1 MVRHAHLI
9 GAFGSAYLALLAV
22 QTLNGYRAYAQVVNI
37 STITGSA
44 GAAGTSGA
52 NGNRGSDGAPGPYVW
67 SRYVQ
72 SDDGRGGDGGTGG
85 SGVSG
90 GDGGSGGVGQ
100 LGTNTEITNSGTI
113 SGGIGGHGGSG
124 GSGGEGGRGGDGGH
138 IQQDYCSGYEFEIC
152 MPMYFGQGPGG
163 NGGQGGSGAPGGD
176 GGDGG
181 PAVSGSGLVINNTG
195 SITGG
200 QGGSGGDS
208 GSSGYGGP
216 GGHGMPPGQ
225 WAYNY
230 GGMFDYFNF
239 FSRGGNGGAGITL
252 NGGTNTIINGTNA
265 LIQGGSYGNN
275 TGFMPSQAPSG
286 DGINLSGGTTA
297 ITNLGTI
304 VGGPDG
310 SWPTYGIRLT
320 GSASISTLTNLQGGN
335 SPLTYYG
342 ALPSTYNVVVRS
354 STNFG
359 KLEVDWSSGSLT
371 FGVDSTSIL
380 GANRYVNVLKGIG
393 ASAIANE
400 GTEFTLGSFVWSLIA
415 GSTANNWDLE
425 VSLLPGIGVGTSVD
439 IANSSTT
446 SFVGG
451 TILVSS
457 SGEYGQN
464 WSLGNQ
470 STNTINLAGNNSV
483 FSGSFSDLVSGQPG
497 NIVFSNQGSV
507 VLTAISTYTGSTT
520 VVNGS
525 TLSVNGSIASSSG
538 LTVNSGGTIGG
549 TGSLPQT
556 NLVSGAMIAPGNS
569 IGTVTVAGLSLN
581 GGTFD
586 AEIQGPQNDKVSV
599 TGNVTNF
606 TGTANLI
613 PFGGGSPWPNF
624 DYQLITASNNFANS
638 SSLTLDQS
646 GVTSALLNYGTNL
659 VQEADGNATTFD
671 VQWQP
676 KNGSGA
682 TASAISSLG
691 KGQRNQLATA
701 GAFDSVFSSLATAA
715 GNQSGTTTGLNATG
729 TAIGTTGFTTGQAAA
744 AGISSDFLT
753 ATSQLLALTSGSQ
766 LTAAIDSLS
775 PEPYAAYQAVGLS
788 TLKRQR
794 DLLFSQAGNCQ
805 SNGWIINAPETKKG
819 KTPKRPVCVFAQA
832 NNATSSI
839 RGQDGLSSYN
849 SGVFSSFYGLEYQP
863 SKQWSVGAA
872 YGYGTS
878 NLSNMSLTSANV
890 SSDVNGGALYAVYK
904 PAERWNIKALLG
916 YSNFDVDGSRNVAYI
931 GNGSTINGNTSANGY
946 TAAINASYE
955 IPIKVGKGKL
965 PMLLKPIAGLA
976 WGGYQQSGFTESDGG
991 ALNLRVNG
999 NTANSLVG
1007 TLGMEFASS
1016 PIALSKNKVQS
1027 ITPRLA
1033 VAYQVDALAN
1043 SSGNKSLTSSFVDA
1057 PGAGS
1062 FSTQGENGGTNA
1074 FTVAGGF
1081 DLQVA
1086 KNASLYATVS
1096 YEVES
1101 NGSQF
1106 GYGGG
1111 LRVSF

>member
-1 MVRHAHLI
+1 MLTLDSGALSEFEVGATSADQVVATGAVTLAGQLNLTFNGGTYDVINPYTLFRGSSVAGTFSSVATTGDYLGYRFNLNYKPTTVELGVYKVLDSGMSTTISNPWSTILTGGKVIVDASGSFANNWTLEAPSGVTVNTIDQNSNTATLI
-9 GAFGSAYLALLAV
+9 GLF
-22 QTLNGYRAYAQVVNI
+22 
-37 STITGSA
+37 TGP
-44 GAAGTSGA
+44 GAIGF
-52 NGNRGSDGAPGPYVW
+52 
-67 SRYVQ
+67 
-72 SDDGRGGDGGTGG
+72 
-85 SGVSG
+85 
-90 GDGGSGGVGQ
+90 
-100 LGTNTEITNSGTI
+100 TNSGT
-113 SGGIGGHGGSG
+113 
-124 GSGGEGGRGGDGGH
+124 
-138 IQQDYCSGYEFEIC
+138 
-152 MPMYFGQGPGG
+152 GG
-163 NGGQGGSGAPGGD
+163 NTI
-176 GGDGG
+176 
-181 PAVSGSGLVINNTG
+181 L
-195 SITGG
+195 
-200 QGGSGGDS
+200 
-208 GSSGYGGP
+208 
-216 GGHGMPPGQ
+216 
-225 WAYNY
+225 
-230 GGMFDYFNF
+230 
-239 FSRGGNGGAGITL
+239 GGA
-252 NGGTNTIINGTNA
+252 N
-265 LIQGGSYGNN
+265 
-275 TGFMPSQAPSG
+275 
-286 DGINLSGGTTA
+286 
-297 ITNLGTI
+297 
-304 VGGPDG
+304 
-310 SWPTYGIRLT
+310 
-320 GSASISTLTNLQGGN
+320 
-335 SPLTYYG
+335 
-342 ALPSTYNVVVRS
+342 
-354 STNFG
+354 
-359 KLEVDWSSGSLT
+359 
-371 FGVDSTSIL
+371 
-380 GANRYVNVLKGIG
+380 
-393 ASAIANE
+393 
-400 GTEFTLGSFVWSLIA
+400 
-415 GSTANNWDLE
+415 
-425 VSLLPGIGVGTSVD
+425 
-439 IANSSTT
+439 
-446 SFVGG
+446 
-451 TILVSS
+451 
-457 SGEYGQN
+457 
-464 WSLGNQ
+464 
-470 STNTINLAGNNSV
+470 
-483 FSGSFSDLVSGQPG
+483 
-497 NIVFSNQGSV
+497 
-507 VLTAISTYTGSTT
+507 TYTGATT
-520 VVNGS
+520 VASGAK
-525 TLSVNGSIASSSG
+525 LLVNGSIASSSG
-538 LTVNSGGTIGG
+538 LTVASGGTIGG
-549 TGSLPQT
+549 SGFLPNT
-556 NLVSGAMIAPGNS
+556 IINSGARLAPGNS
-569 IGTVTVAGLSLN
+569 IGLITASSLN
-581 GGTFD
+581 FGPGGILD

-624 DYQLITASNNFANS
+624 DYQLITASNNFATS
-638 SSLTLDQS
+638 SSLALDQS

-671 VQWQP
+671 VRWQP

-682 TASAISSLG
+682 TASAVSSLG

-753 ATSQLLALTSGSQ
+753 ATSQLLALTSGSE

-775 PEPYAAYQAVGLS
+775 PESYAAYQAVGLS

-805 SNGWIINAPETKKG
+805 GNGWIINAPETKTG

-839 RGQDGLSSYN
+839 RGQDGLSSYD
-849 SGVFSSFYGLEYQP
+849 SGIFSSFYGLEYQP

-890 SSDVNGGALYAVYK
+890 NSDVNSGAVYAVYQ

-916 YSNFDVDGSRNVAYI
+916 YSNFDVDGSRNIAYV

-946 TAAINASYE
+946 TAAINASYD
-955 IPIKVGKGKL
+955 IPIKLGKGKL
-965 PMLLKPIAGLA
+965 LMLLKPIAGLA
-976 WGGYQQSGFTESDGG
+976 WGSYQQSGFTESDGG
-991 ALNLRVNG
+991 GLNLRVNG

-1043 SSGNKSLTSSFVDA
+1043 SSDNKSLTSSFVEA

-1062 FSTQGENGGTNA
+1062 FSTQGENGGANA

-1111 LRVSF
+1111 LRVQF